1 MSDRP
6 PLPPNLTPSP
16 AGMPAP
22 GGIPAPPPNGMPVP
36 QQPPVPNGTATV
48 ESPVAKPQHSGDSLK
63 EIPQSSLEGIH
74 LDQLLELMVAEGASD
89 LHIPSK
95 PNTPVRIRVSGRLVP
110 MVYNG
115 HRLMV
120 TGEDVRRLLTD
131 ILNEDRLQHFDH
143 NHELDFAY
151 GPQSVDARF
160 RCNYFMGEHHMG
172 AVFRQIPTEIKT
184 IDNLALPESIR
195 RLCQF
200 PRGLVLVT
208 GPTGSGKSTTL
219 AAMID
224 EINRHREEHI
234 LTIEDPIEFVH
245 RSKKSL
251 INQREVGPDTDSF
264 ANALRAALREDPDVI
279 LVGEMRDP
287 ETISLG
293 ITAAETGHL
302 VFATLHTQDASQTV
316 DRLIDSFPPDQQSQ
330 IRTQL
335 SMTLQGVI
343 SQQLLRT
350 ADGQGRVVAC
360 EILLSTD
367 ALRNHL
373 REGETE
379 QIYSLMQTG
388 GQFGMQT
395 MEAALADLTTQGVIT
410 RQHAIDR
417 SSRPGEFNHMMADAM
432 GAS

>member
-1 MSDRP
+1 MP
-6 PLPPNLTPSP
+6 PPGVP
-16 AGMPAP
+16 AGAP
-22 GGIPAPPPNGMPVP
+22 QGD
-36 QQPPVPNGTATV
+36 
-48 ESPVAKPQHSGDSLK
+48 SPVAKPMHSGEKLREVPSAG
-63 EIPQSSLEGIH
+63 LEGITLDH
-74 LDQLLELMVAEGASD
+74 LLTMMVSEGASD

-95 PNTPVRIRVSGRLVP
+95 TGTPVRIRVSGSLVP
-110 MVYNG
+110 IIHEG
-115 HRLMV
+115 HRLMTSEEQV
-120 TGEDVRRLLTD
+120 HRILTEVLD
-131 ILNEDRLQHFDH
+131 EEKMQHFDKQ
-143 NHELDFAY
+143 HELDFAY
-151 GPQSVDARF
+151 GPQGLDARF

-172 AVFRQIPTEIKT
+172 AVFRQIPTDIKT
-184 IDNLALPESIR
+184 IDQLSLPDTIR

-224 EINRHREEHI
+224 EINRHRDEHI

-245 RSKKSL
+245 KSKKAL
-251 INQREVGPDTDSF
+251 INQREVGPDTHSF

-316 DRLIDSFPPDQQSQ
+316 DRLIDSFPSDQQAQ

-343 SQQLLRT
+343 SQQLMKT

-360 EILLSTD
+360 EILTATD
-367 ALRNHL
+367 ALKSHL
-373 REGETE
+373 RKGETE
-379 QIYSLMQTG
+379 QIYSIMQTG
-388 GQFGMQT
+388 AQFGMQT
-395 MEAALADLTTQGVIT
+395 MEAALAELTSQGVIT
-410 RQHAIDR
+410 RSHAIDR
-417 SSRPGEFNHMMADAM
+417 CSRAEEFNNMMAETL
-432 GAS
+432 GGR